1 MKMTI
6 TEALEKLGIE
16 FIGDTNRMTTDEVL
30 RFFDLTV
37 DDDGEIIDA
46 AGKATGIW
54 YEGII

>member
-54 YEGII
+54 CEEII

>member
-6 TEALEKLGIE
+6 TEALETLGIE

-54 YEGII
+54 YEEII

>member
-1 MKMTI
+1 MTI

-54 YEGII
+54 YEEII

>member
-54 YEGII
+54 YEEII

>member
-37 DDDGEIIDA
+37 DDDGEILDA

-54 YEGII
+54 YEEII

>member
-6 TEALEKLGIE
+6 SEVLEKLGIE
-16 FIGDTNRMTTDEVL
+16 FVGDTNRMTIDEAL

-46 AGKATGIW
+46 AGNATGIW
-54 YEGII
+54 YDDII